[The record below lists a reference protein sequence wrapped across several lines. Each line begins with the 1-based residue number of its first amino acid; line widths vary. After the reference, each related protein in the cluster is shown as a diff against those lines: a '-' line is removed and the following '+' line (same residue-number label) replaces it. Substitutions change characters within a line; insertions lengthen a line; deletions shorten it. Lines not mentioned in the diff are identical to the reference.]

1 MWHRDEV
8 MLFFFRAPDSTVYV
22 AGAK

>member
-1 MWHRDEV
+1 MRHRDEV